1 MKSKAHTLPC
11 QTLLLNSMHI
21 LVCAQVSVET
31 ALLCDVLDASTLNSE
46 RDPGQ
51 ESMCNEL
58 ARNLGIYNTRM
69 VKLMEEVG
77 FLKLLPQSSLLGRK
91 KPSSSHAGFSAH
103 SSSLAPQIFT
113 LSTHCS
119 TDSIS
124 YGQTI

>member
-1 MKSKAHTLPC
+1 
-11 QTLLLNSMHI
+11 MHI

-31 ALLCDVLDASTLNSE
+31 ALLCDMLDASTLNSE

-51 ESMCNEL
+51 ESMCDEL

-77 FLKLLPQSSLLGRK
+77 FLRFLHLNSLLGCK
-91 KPSSSHAGFSAH
+91 KLSSSHAGLSLPSA
-103 SSSLAPQIFT
+103 SLAPQNFSKLI
-113 LSTHCS
+113 HCS
-119 TDSIS
+119 TTSIS